1 MASKQP
7 KLLDRVIENAF
18 DFLETAIEEFDTKPK
33 YSIMHF
39 STAVE
44 LILKA
49 RLIDE
54 HWSLI
59 VADKPEKAKFEKGDF
74 RSITIKESIDKIR
87 NVLGDDFPEDYQK
100 ALLEIANHRNKL
112 VHFFHDQV
120 GKDERSITE
129 KVAREQCTGWL
140 YLSRLIYKWENTFE
154 KYQGKVA
161 DLNEKMKKHH
171 VFLST
176 VYEKIVPD
184 IDKEKAVGAVF
195 KICPSCQFEACKQS
209 EITDHIYTYKCKVC
223 LFDERVII
231 VQCPECDSSVEIP
244 EGTDDS
250 IQCETCSHTVGSDY
264 ISEQLDTD
272 PVTQDNY
279 FDHTQINCAH
289 CGSVNCVVKHND
301 FYVCTECRSIS
312 EESGYCEWCNEG
324 QIGGGDLE
332 FSYHS
337 GCEFCDGHAGHVK
350 DD

>member
-1 MASKQP
+1 MTTKQP

-74 RSITIKESIDKIR
+74 RSITIKESIEKIR

-120 GKDERSITE
+120 GKDARSIAE

-140 YLSRLIYKWENTFE
+140 YLSRLINKWEDTFE
-154 KYQGKVA
+154 KYQDKVTE
-161 DLNEKMKKHH
+161 LNGKMKKHH

-176 VYEKIVPD
+176 VYEKIR
-184 IDKEKAVGAVF
+184 G
-195 KICPSCQFEACKQS
+195 
-209 EITDHIYTYKCKVC
+209 
-223 LFDERVII
+223 
-231 VQCPECDSSVEIP
+231 
-244 EGTDDS
+244 
-250 IQCETCSHTVGSDY
+250 
-264 ISEQLDTD
+264 
-272 PVTQDNY
+272 
-279 FDHTQINCAH
+279 
-289 CGSVNCVVKHND
+289 
-301 FYVCTECRSIS
+301 
-312 EESGYCEWCNEG
+312 
-324 QIGGGDLE
+324 
-332 FSYHS
+332 
-337 GCEFCDGHAGHVK
+337 
-350 DD
+350 